1 MASSSVPR
9 RAKAKD
15 KTSRVASTNGG
26 MKASK
31 GSRTTTAK
39 SEKIDAKGILKAALE
54 VDFTNKNQVASFET
68 QYKERLM
75 GTRSRARNILCVLA
89 KKEDLSHYA
98 GWSDAKT
105 KEFLHWILKGY
116 HNLLEYQDGTP
127 KTYPMHSA
135 LQQKH
140 TAFINGVLGFPDL
153 ININKVLTVE
163 GQYGNALHI
172 ALDSCPSSFSLLV
185 NRCSQFASMFTAK
198 RPISKNTPLHDCMSV
213 NFDAD
218 DEEEEDEYEDG
229 EMEVDVEESGDE
241 SDDDFA
247 ISTASD
253 EEHTGQFGSV
263 NRRHSVN
270 NKTGH
275 PDVLAMERTQSVE
288 ATNNLEYPAD
298 RFPYV
303 ELLIESSDSALSC
316 YNDDNRTPY
325 QERLHQLEAY
335 YKRLSTPLY
344 KDTEFEDWATKDPIA
359 SYIRSYCVRNFT
371 RNKVTKCLY
380 YTGKEKQIEFDLGGL
395 GRDTIS
401 DEYLEQL
408 SDHLKFESILKYVAL
423 PKLAMEGRPR
433 APKSRTVTKK
443 SIRGRSDLNAVFEWL
458 KRNKVEKIVK
468 VIVLDDQEP
477 CHADSSIENAL
488 KGFDVEI
495 WDWKRLDLS
504 TDVIRNSTSV
514 LKQVNLYIRDG
525 YEHPDRLT
533 RYIDDFRVKVEERSK
548 RRINVSHFRDDRSTS
563 HASEIQGRESPWIH
577 CMLRLS
583 RLLEPA
589 CLSTKAN
596 PVKVAI
602 IDDGVDVSLES
613 LRKKIAFGQSFCP
626 YANSTD
632 MMSPYFVSMSNH
644 GTSMA
649 TLICNICPMVK
660 LYIAR
665 LDQRQ
670 NSNSSQRHIT
680 ADSAAQAVLWA
691 TDCGVDIISMS
702 WTIETPVPGNPE
714 MESLQ
719 EAVRRASNHNIVM
732 FCSTSDQGS
741 MTNDH
746 NCYPGD
752 FGGCIRIGSA
762 SNTGDAMAWV
772 KVEKVDFLLPG
783 SNVPFS
789 VTEGKTNLHESGS
802 SIATA
807 AASGLAAF
815 LMACSWLL
823 NKEDNYF
830 KDYNNMKRAFQNLA
844 QGHKFPAVSERLEK
858 LFMRK
863 LERILGKDEKTVSEL
878 PMEWSDECE
887 RALGEIIN
895 GIKDTT

>member
-15 KTSRVASTNGG
+15 NTSRVASTNGG
-26 MKASK
+26 LKASK

-54 VDFTNKNQVASFET
+54 VYFTNKNQVASFET

-198 RPISKNTPLHDCMSV
+198 RPISKNTPLHDCVSV

-218 DEEEEDEYEDG
+218 DDEEEDEDEYEDG
-229 EMEVDVEESGDE
+229 EMEVEESGDE

-270 NKTGH
+270 NRTGH
-275 PDVLAMERTQSVE
+275 PDVLAMERTQSIK

-303 ELLIESSDSALSC
+303 ELLIESSDSALYC

-335 YKRLSTPLY
+335 FKRLSTPLY

-395 GRDTIS
+395 GWDTIS
-401 DEYLEQL
+401 DEYLERL

-433 APKSRTVTKK
+433 APKSRNPVTLIPASK
-443 SIRGRSDLNAVFEWL
+443 LE
-458 KRNKVEKIVK
+458 
-468 VIVLDDQEP
+468 
-477 CHADSSIENAL
+477 
-488 KGFDVEI
+488 
-495 WDWKRLDLS
+495 
-504 TDVIRNSTSV
+504 
-514 LKQVNLYIRDG
+514 QVNLYIRDG

-548 RRINVSHFRDDRSTS
+548 RSINVSHFRDDRSTS
-563 HASEIQGRESPWIH
+563 HASEIQGRVVDSQRESPWIH

-589 CLSTKAN
+589 CLSTKVN

-670 NSNSSQRHIT
+670 TSNSSQRHIT

-762 SNTGDAMAWV
+762 SNTGDAMSWV

-823 NKEDNYF
+823 DEKDSYF
-830 KDYNNMKRAFQNLA
+830 KDYNNMKRAFHNLA

-863 LERILGKDEKTVSEL
+863 LERIQGKDEKTVSEL
-878 PMEWSDECE
+878 PLEWSEECQ

>member
-15 KTSRVASTNGG
+15 NTSRVASTNGG
-26 MKASK
+26 LKASK

-198 RPISKNTPLHDCMSV
+198 RPISKNTPLHDCVSV

-218 DEEEEDEYEDG
+218 DDEEEDEYEYEDG
-229 EMEVDVEESGDE
+229 EMEVEESGDE

-270 NKTGH
+270 NRTGH
-275 PDVLAMERTQSVE
+275 LDVLAMERTQSIK

-303 ELLIESSDSALSC
+303 ELLIESSDSALYC

-335 YKRLSTPLY
+335 FKRLSTPLY

-401 DEYLEQL
+401 DEYLERL

-433 APKSRTVTKK
+433 APKSRNPVTLIPASK
-443 SIRGRSDLNAVFEWL
+443 LE
-458 KRNKVEKIVK
+458 
-468 VIVLDDQEP
+468 
-477 CHADSSIENAL
+477 
-488 KGFDVEI
+488 
-495 WDWKRLDLS
+495 
-504 TDVIRNSTSV
+504 
-514 LKQVNLYIRDG
+514 QVNLYIRDG

-533 RYIDDFRVKVEERSK
+533 RYIDDFRVKVKERSK
-548 RRINVSHFRDDRSTS
+548 RSINVSHFRDDRSTS
-563 HASEIQGRESPWIH
+563 HASEIQGRVVDSQRESPWIH

-589 CLSTKAN
+589 CLSTKVN

-670 NSNSSQRHIT
+670 TSNISQRHIT

-762 SNTGDAMAWV
+762 SNTGDAMSWV

-823 NKEDNYF
+823 DEKDSYF
-830 KDYNNMKRAFQNLA
+830 KDYNNMKRAFHNLA

-863 LERILGKDEKTVSEL
+863 LERIQGKDEKTVSEL
-878 PMEWSDECE
+878 PLEWSEECQ